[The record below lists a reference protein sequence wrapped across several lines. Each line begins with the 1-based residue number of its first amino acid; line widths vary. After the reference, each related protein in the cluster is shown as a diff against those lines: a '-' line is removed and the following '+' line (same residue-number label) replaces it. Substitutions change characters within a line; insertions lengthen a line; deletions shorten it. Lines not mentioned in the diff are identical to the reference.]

1 MSSTHSE
8 SINCTRYAEVLDRG
22 RYFHIAI
29 LRRVPGGDSIYHDK
43 SPGFPAVALPSKN
56 DKVATGSVERTAPSK
71 THEDQSAAIVK
82 SLALHTQS
90 SKEED
95 DRRVDVPSSVSVGI
109 QTGSSFAR
117 ADAKN
122 QNGHIE
128 LDEAAV
134 HPISPTSSLQ
144 PPKGS
149 KPSPEALQ
157 PHGDISVRSQITGND
172 TVDTSGVEILH
183 YGTDKSQE
191 TVQKSDQLAQTAT
204 YDNVQHQSNGSLP
217 LRSGG
222 TTRDLKDV
230 EEKKV
235 DNRAN
240 LDNRADRDNTTAN
253 EDLHDQFLQ
262 EPQLILADSVT
273 VKGTPS
279 TPDEQLR
286 LEEAQFMKPSQR
298 FSYALREENND
309 LPVTSSTDN
318 ATGMVASH
326 GQGSQLCNDAN
337 DTTLFSRRKMPQK
350 QDSRISGMTSDVS
363 KDLMFSQRPPMRI
376 DTGVPPTNRDES
388 ARTEHPSDSRTP
400 STASTPLKPAPTPS
414 QQSPPE
420 RMTTRV
426 SSGALRHKS
435 VSEILGETPKSAT
448 HQGDRSPLDKIA
460 GDSNRDES
468 GYPTPRYGQ
477 LVASPDS
484 LTFRSRLSEL
494 KEREKERSKLS
505 TVVFARQQPTEGSR
519 SLQQSSGDA
528 SAQLASS
535 DESKD
540 YLVPLFT
547 AQASAQQPP
556 LSALM
561 ASARKTLTTQNQ
573 YLEFHE
579 QQDCRI
585 LKRIYHLQ
593 NSNRWSLRQLERSV
607 EPERPVSHWDVLL
620 DHMKWMRTDFREE
633 RKWKITVAKNLADW
647 CAEWVS
653 SPKTR
658 RALLQVKIADGKE
671 KAHAA
676 QNHATPVSIQNNG
689 ETLPSE
695 TTPELVPSAEDD
707 FSESMDEE
715 SSFIAL
721 DRTVAPAA
729 IFSLAPE
736 DICFTLDK
744 TPISDKLLFEL
755 PIYEPWRDT
764 HDLDSQTISLSLDSS
779 WKSSIVPISKFAKG
793 KMVIK
798 EKGSI
803 GKRSRYDYED
813 ETALEHDRWVQGG
826 LGPNHISENLCPE
839 NQDVALFNPDNKH
852 IISRL
857 HAAHAFR
864 PPSEFNMPSQSFF
877 EARSSSQWTPAEDD
891 ELRKLVKDCA
901 YNWSLI
907 SSCLASPSLFSSGA
921 ERRTPW
927 ECFERWV
934 GFEGLPGEMSRTQYF
949 RTWHARRDC
958 ARHSLN
964 QQFAAQQQASSAQ
977 QLQVRR
983 RNTEPMRVE
992 RRRNSRH
999 LALVHAMQKV
1009 AKKKETTIQKQQHGM
1024 WTREQLLLA
1033 SHRITSS
1040 KVLYLNRTRLLI
1052 TRMV

>member
-1 MSSTHSE
+1 M
-8 SINCTRYAEVLDRG
+8 NYNRYAEVLNRG
-22 RYFHIAI
+22 RFFDIAI
-29 LRRVPGGDSIYHDK
+29 LRRLPGGDSINHNDY
-43 SPGFPAVALPSKN
+43 PQFPTVALPSKSE
-56 DKVATGSVERTAPSK
+56 KVATGSTSRTAPTK
-71 THEDQSAAIVK
+71 TNEDQSASVVN

-90 SKEED
+90 SKE
-95 DRRVDVPSSVSVGI
+95 VDNWRIDLPSSVSVGI
-109 QTGSSFAR
+109 QAGGSFTR
-117 ADAKN
+117 TDANN
-122 QNGHIE
+122 QNGHIAV
-128 LDEAAV
+128 DEGAN
-134 HPISPTSSLQ
+134 HPISHISSLQ
-144 PPKGS
+144 PSKES
-149 KPSPEALQ
+149 KPSPEAVQTPGDVPVRLQ
-157 PHGDISVRSQITGND
+157 TTDDEI
-172 TVDTSGVEILH
+172 VDTSRVETLQ
-183 YGTDKSQE
+183 YGTDKTQE
-191 TVQKSDQLAQTAT
+191 TVEKSDRLAHTAT
-204 YDNVQHQSNGSLP
+204 HDQVQHQSKGSLP
-217 LRSGG
+217 SQSEGM
-222 TTRDLKDV
+222 TRELKDL
-230 EEKKV
+230 EEKSV

-240 LDNRADRDNTTAN
+240 LDNRADRDNKTAN

-262 EPQLILADSVT
+262 EPRLILADSVT

-298 FSYALREENND
+298 FSYALREENNN
-309 LPVTSSTDN
+309 LPVTSSTDK
-318 ATGMVASH
+318 ATGMAAGQ

-337 DTTLFSRRKMPQK
+337 DTTLFSRRKMPEK
-350 QDSRISGMTSDVS
+350 QDSRISGMTSDGS

-376 DTGVPPTNRDES
+376 DTGVPPANHDES
-388 ARTEHPSDSRTP
+388 ARTEHPTDSRTP
-400 STASTPLKPAPTPS
+400 SAASTPLKPAPTPS

-448 HQGDRSPLDKIA
+448 HQGDRSPSDKIA
-460 GDSNRDES
+460 SDSNRDES

-484 LTFRSRLSEL
+484 LNFRSRLSEL
-494 KEREKERSKLS
+494 REREKERSKLS

-593 NSNRWSLRQLERSV
+593 NSNRWSLRQLERSM
-607 EPERPVSHWDVLL
+607 EPERPASHWDVLL

-658 RALLQVKIADGKE
+658 RALLQVRIVDGKE

-676 QNHATPVSIQNNG
+676 QNHATPVSLQNNG
-689 ETLPSE
+689 ENLPSE

-707 FSESMDEE
+707 YSESMDEE
-715 SSFIAL
+715 SNFIAL

-736 DICFTLDK
+736 DVCFTLDK
-744 TPISDKLLFEL
+744 TPISDKLLSEL
-755 PIYEPWRDT
+755 PIYEPWRDV
-764 HDLDSQTISLSLDSS
+764 HDLDSQSISLSLDSS

-798 EKGSI
+798 EKGST

-813 ETALEHDRWVQGG
+813 ETVVEHDRWIQGRP
-826 LGPNHISENLCPE
+826 GPNHNSEDPCPE

-949 RTWHARRDC
+949 RTWHARRDS

-964 QQFAAQQQASSAQ
+964 QQFAAQQQVNSGQ

-992 RRRNSRH
+992 RRRNSKH

-1024 WTREQLLLA
+1024 WSHEPLLLY
-1033 SHRITSS
+1033 HTEPPPPTCCI
-1040 KVLYLNRTRLLI
+1040 
-1052 TRMV
+1052 

>member
-1 MSSTHSE
+1 MW
-8 SINCTRYAEVLDRG
+8 
-22 RYFHIAI
+22 
-29 LRRVPGGDSIYHDK
+29 
-43 SPGFPAVALPSKN
+43 
-56 DKVATGSVERTAPSK
+56 TAPTK
-71 THEDQSAAIVK
+71 TNEDQSAPIAN

-90 SKEED
+90 SKEEVNRAND
-95 DRRVDVPSSVSVGI
+95 SPPSVSVGI
-109 QTGSSFAR
+109 QTEGLLVR
-117 ADAKN
+117 ADENN
-122 QNGHIE
+122 QNGHVE
-128 LDEAAV
+128 VDEGAN
-134 HPISPTSSLQ
+134 HPFSHNFSLQ
-144 PPKGS
+144 PSKGS

-157 PHGDISVRSQITGND
+157 THGDVPDRSQTTD
-172 TVDTSGVEILH
+172 DETVHTSGVGMLH
-183 YGTDKSQE
+183 YGTTQAQDTIGKGDRLSQIANHDQ
-191 TVQKSDQLAQTAT
+191 VQDQINA
-204 YDNVQHQSNGSLP
+204 SLP
-217 LRSGG
+217 SRKEGR
-222 TTRDLKDV
+222 TRELEDLQRKS
-230 EEKKV
+230 V
-235 DNRAN
+235 DNRMV
-240 LDNRADRDNTTAN
+240 LDNRSDRDNKATN
-253 EDLHDQFLQ
+253 EALHDQFLQ
-262 EPQLILADSVT
+262 EPRLTIADSLIVQ
-273 VKGTPS
+273 GTPS

-298 FSYALREENND
+298 FSYALREENNN

-318 ATGMVASH
+318 AIGRAASQ
-326 GQGSQLCNDAN
+326 GQASQLNSDTN

-376 DTGVPPTNRDES
+376 DTGVPPDNREES
-388 ARTEHPSDSRTP
+388 ARKEHPTDSGTP
-400 STASTPLKPAPTPS
+400 SSASTPLKPGPTPS

-426 SSGALRHKS
+426 SSGALRQKS

-448 HQGDRSPLDKIA
+448 HQDDRSLSDKIV

-477 LVASPDS
+477 LVASPDT

-494 KEREKERSKLS
+494 REREKERSKLS
-505 TVVFARQQPTEGSR
+505 TVVFARQQPIEDSR

-528 SAQLASS
+528 SSQLASS

-547 AQASAQQPP
+547 AQASARQPP
-556 LSALM
+556 LSGLL

-579 QQDCRI
+579 QQGCRI

-607 EPERPVSHWDVLL
+607 EPERPASHWDVLL

-653 SPKTR
+653 SPTTR
-658 RALLQVKIADGKE
+658 RALLQVRIAYGKKE
-671 KAHAA
+671 AHAA
-676 QNHATPVSIQNNG
+676 HNHATPVSLQNNAD
-689 ETLPSE
+689 TLPLE
-695 TTPELVPSAEDD
+695 TTPELLPSADDD

-715 SSFIAL
+715 SNFIAL

-736 DICFTLDK
+736 DVCFTLDK
-744 TPISDKLLFEL
+744 TPISDKLLSEL
-755 PIYEPWRDT
+755 PIYEPLRDL
-764 HDLDSQTISLSLDSS
+764 HDLDSQSISLPLDSS

-798 EKGSI
+798 GKGST
-803 GKRSRYDYED
+803 GKRSRYDYEE
-813 ETALEHDRWVQGG
+813 ETPVEQDRWIHGRLG
-826 LGPNHISENLCPE
+826 LTHTVENPPAE

-852 IISRL
+852 IINRL

-934 GFEGLPGEMSRTQYF
+934 GFEGLPGEMGRTQYF
-949 RTWHARRDC
+949 RTWHARRDS
-958 ARHSLN
+958 ARHSLS

-992 RRRNSRH
+992 RRRNSKH

-1024 WTREQLLLA
+1024 WIHKQLLLA
-1033 SHRITSS
+1033 SHRATYS
-1040 KVLYLNRTRLLI
+1040 KSCVYILPAC
-1052 TRMV
+1052 